1 MTYYNL
7 NLTQIVS
14 LFSTLSIQYTYL
26 THNGND
32 NDNDDKQVTED
43 ETVVVVNIPTTT
55 NTSSSSQPAANQENS
70 AKLKVPTAEIKSR
83 KRS

>member
-14 LFSTLSIQYTYL
+14 LLSTLSIPCTYL

-32 NDNDDKQVTED
+32 NDNDNKQVTED
-43 ETVVVVNIPTTT
+43 ETVAVVNIPTTT
-55 NTSSSSQPAANQENS
+55 NVLSSSQPPAKRDNS
-70 AKLKVPTAEIKSR
+70 AKQKALTAEI
-83 KRS
+83 